1 MLLEVYNIVLLNKG
15 DKNMTN
21 PSLYKKVTMSQV
33 ETRKTSALSQTEKT
47 QVNQTVAKF
56 FELFIAKHM

>member
-1 MLLEVYNIVLLNKG
+1 
-15 DKNMTN
+15 MTN

-33 ETRKTSALSQTEKT
+33 ETRTTSALSQTEKT